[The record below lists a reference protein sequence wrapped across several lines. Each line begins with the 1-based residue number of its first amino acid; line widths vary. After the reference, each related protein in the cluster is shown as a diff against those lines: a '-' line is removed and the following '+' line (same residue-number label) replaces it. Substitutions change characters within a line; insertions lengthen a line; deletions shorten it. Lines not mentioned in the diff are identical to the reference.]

1 MKKIIKI
8 LTTIAVVLTA
18 ALFFAGCKQFLE
30 DPEEFLGYWSSEVV
44 PIDFSINK
52 PYQMSNDGA
61 LCVPSADDVKLT
73 IKLRNPRNFTL
84 VIPTS
89 SADAGKVID
98 FPGLSTQPVYSTDY
112 TLDLTSNDTL
122 QLTYKQ
128 AFLQA
133 HEWSNG
139 GIGPEITLIS
149 TDGRKFSKKFSLNI
163 EANTPPPE
171 IGDITI
177 AKTKTGGMY
186 VLHFKAD
193 NMTALLGSA
202 LLHKDIAYLNVQEE
216 GGTERKIQISA
227 LASQFDTSHG
237 GPVLLQST
245 EVDPLIDTITSGNW
259 ELYVKTATKL
269 TESTLPTKY
278 TVRLTDKKGLS
289 SAPKEAKT
297 LGYIASGGTSTDAWK
312 NLKQAVK
319 EASNGTVITVMG
331 EVKAT
336 TDSDNNGTINVT
348 KKITIKGAGIDPKL
362 DANTDTTGQQH
373 NIFTIENGGELTLK
387 NLTLTGGKGSSW
399 GGGAVL
405 VNESCAL
412 NMINCNVKDC
422 KVDNASGG
430 AINAEGKKAVVHIKG
445 GEIRGNIARDG
456 GGISLS
462 RGAKAVLENCTL
474 TGNEAKGLGGAI
486 FAMGSSVVM
495 TNCTITGNKAK
506 YKGGA
511 IYAAKTTST
520 NTLSGV
526 TIEGGVIGG
535 TEAGK
540 ANKATDPAGEGGGI
554 YMDQS
559 CGLYLE
565 DSTGSGGQSLQIIG
579 NKAAKGAGVYA
590 ESEARVTMK
599 DRTQIAINND
609 MYLGSDATIII
620 DGTLSPPSGIAAY
633 ITPENYRENPPVK
646 VLDGHINAGSPQNYT
661 KFKVTPEPSQN
672 WIIDENGNLKKSS

>member
-1 MKKIIKI
+1 MKKLLKI
-8 LTTIAVVLTA
+8 LTMVVAVLITAVLFTT
-18 ALFFAGCKQFLE
+18 CKQFLE

-52 PYQMSNDGA
+52 PYQTSNDGA
-61 LCVPSADDVKLT
+61 LCIPSATDVILT
-73 IKLRNPRNFTL
+73 IKLRNPKNFT
-84 VIPTS
+84 IFTPGS
-89 SADAGKVID
+89 AADAGKVIN
-98 FPGLSTQPVYSTDY
+98 FPGLSPQPVHGIHY
-112 TLDLTSNDTL
+112 TLTKTAPDTL
-122 QLTYKQ
+122 QLKYKES
-128 AFLQA
+128 FLKA

-139 GIGPEITLIS
+139 SIGPEITLIS

-202 LLHKDIAYLNVQEE
+202 LLHKDIAYLNVQKE

-278 TVRLTDKKGLS
+278 TVWLTDKKGLS

-405 VNESCAL
+405 ANESCTL

-486 FAMGSSVVM
+486 FATGSSVVM

-520 NTLSGV
+520 NTLSSV

-535 TEAGK
+535 TEAEK
-540 ANKATDPAGEGGGI
+540 ANKTTDTESEGGGI
-554 YMDQS
+554 YMGLS
-559 CGLYLE
+559 CSLYLE

-590 ESEARVTMK
+590 ESEANVAMK
-599 DRTQIAINND
+599 DSTQIDINND
-609 MYLGSDATIII
+609 MYLGSDARIII
-620 DGTLSPPSGIAAY
+620 YGTLSPPSGIAAC
-633 ITPENYRENPPVK
+633 ITPENYRENPPVQ
-646 VLDGHINAGSPQNYT
+646 VLYEAINVGSPPNYT
-661 KFKVTPEPSQN
+661 KFKVTKPYGQN
-672 WIIDENGNLKKSS
+672 WIINSRGYLQRQ

>member
-1 MKKIIKI
+1 MKKLLKI
-8 LTTIAVVLTA
+8 LTMVAAVLTA

-44 PIDFSINK
+44 PIDFSIDE

-61 LCVPSADDVKLT
+61 LCIPSSGPVTLT
-73 IKLRNPRNFTL
+73 IKLRNPRKFTL
-84 VIPTS
+84 IMPTS
-89 SADAGKVID
+89 VFDAGKVIN
-98 FPGLSTQPVYSTDY
+98 FPGFPSDHQPRYNTDY
-112 TLDLTSNDTL
+112 TFKQTGDMLE
-122 QLTYKQ
+122 LTYKE
-128 AFLQA
+128 AFLKA

-163 EANTPPPE
+163 EVNTAPPDV
-171 IGDITI
+171 GNITI

-193 NMTALLGSA
+193 NMTALLGPA
-202 LLHKDIAYLNVQEE
+202 LLHKDIAYLNVQKE
-216 GGTERKIQISA
+216 GGREIKIPISA

-245 EVDPLIDTITSGNW
+245 EVDPLIDTIPSGNW
-259 ELYVKTATKL
+259 ELYVKTATGL

-336 TDSDNNGTINVT
+336 NNTNNNGTINVT

-362 DANTDTTGQQH
+362 DANTNTTGRQH
-373 NIFTIENGGELTLK
+373 NIFTIENGGELTLE
-387 NLTLTGGKGSSW
+387 NITLTGGKGSAY

-405 VNESCAL
+405 VNESCTL

-422 KVDNASGG
+422 KVDNAGGG
-430 AINAEGKKAVVHIKG
+430 AIHAEGKKAVVHIKG
-445 GEIRGNIARDG
+445 GEIRRNIARGG
-456 GGISLS
+456 GGISLI
-462 RGAKAVLENCTL
+462 REAKVVLENCTITL
-474 TGNEAKGLGGAI
+474 CEAPLSSGGAI
-486 FAMGSSVVM
+486 SAIGSSVVM

-511 IYAAKTTST
+511 IYAAKTTSRV
-520 NTLSGV
+520 TLSSI

-540 ANKATDPAGEGGGI
+540 ENKATGEGGGI

-559 CGLYLE
+559 CSLYLE
-565 DSTGSGGQSLQIIG
+565 DSTGAGGQSLQIIG
-579 NKAAKGAGVYA
+579 NNAAKGAGVYA
-590 ESEARVTMK
+590 ESNANVTMK

-609 MYLGSDATIII
+609 MYLGSDAKIII
-620 DGTLSPPSGIAAY
+620 YGTLSPPNGIAAC
-633 ITPENYRENPPVK
+633 ITPENYRETPPVQ
-646 VLDGHINAGSPQNYT
+646 VLYEAINVGSPPNYT
-661 KFKVTPEPSQN
+661 KFKVTKLYSEN
-672 WIIDENGNLKKSS
+672 WIINSSGCLQKQ

>member
-1 MKKIIKI
+1 MKKLLKI
-8 LTTIAVVLTA
+8 LTMIAAVLITA
-18 ALFFAGCKQFLE
+18 VLFTTCKQFLD

-52 PYQMSNDGA
+52 PYQTSNDGA
-61 LCVPSADDVKLT
+61 LCIPSATDVILT
-73 IKLRNPRNFTL
+73 IKLRNPNNFT
-84 VIPTS
+84 IFTPA
-89 SADAGKVID
+89 SADDAGKVIN
-98 FPGLSTQPVYSTDY
+98 FPGLSTQPVHGIHY
-112 TLDLTSNDTL
+112 TLTKTAPDTL
-122 QLTYKQ
+122 QLKYKES
-128 AFLQA
+128 FLKA

-139 GIGPEITLIS
+139 SIGPEITLTS

-177 AKTKTGGMY
+177 AKTKIGGMY

-193 NMTALLGSA
+193 NMTALLGPA
-202 LLHKDIAYLNVQEE
+202 LLHKDIAYLNVQKE
-216 GGTERKIQISA
+216 GGTEKKIPISA

-278 TVRLTDKKGLS
+278 TVWLTDKKGLS

-348 KKITIKGAGIDPKL
+348 KKITIKGTGIDPKL

-486 FAMGSSVVM
+486 FATGSSVVM

-511 IYAAKTTST
+511 IYAAETTST
-520 NTLSGV
+520 NTLSSV

-535 TEAGK
+535 TEAEK
-540 ANKATDPAGEGGGI
+540 ANKTTDTDSKGGGI
-554 YMDQS
+554 YMGLS
-559 CGLYLE
+559 CSLYLE

-590 ESEARVTMK
+590 ESEANVAMK
-599 DRTQIAINND
+599 DSTQIDINND
-609 MYLGSDATIII
+609 MYLGSDARIII
-620 DGTLSPPSGIAAY
+620 YGTLSPPSGIAAC
-633 ITPENYRENPPVK
+633 ITPENYRENPPVQ
-646 VLDGHINAGSPQNYT
+646 VLYEAINVGSPPNYT
-661 KFKVTPEPSQN
+661 KFKVTKPYGQN
-672 WIIDENGNLKKSS
+672 WIINSRGYLQRQ

>member
-1 MKKIIKI
+1 MKKLLKI
-8 LTTIAVVLTA
+8 LTMIAAVLITA
-18 ALFFAGCKQFLE
+18 VLFTTCKQFLD

-52 PYQMSNDGA
+52 PYQTSNDGA
-61 LCVPSADDVKLT
+61 LCIPSATDVILT
-73 IKLRNPRNFTL
+73 IKLRNPKNFT
-84 VIPTS
+84 IFTPA
-89 SADAGKVID
+89 SADDAGKVIN
-98 FPGLSTQPVYSTDY
+98 FPGLSTQPVHGIHY
-112 TLDLTSNDTL
+112 TLTKTAPDTL
-122 QLTYKQ
+122 QLKYKES
-128 AFLQA
+128 FLKA

-139 GIGPEITLIS
+139 SIGPEITLTS

-177 AKTKTGGMY
+177 AKTKIGGMY

-193 NMTALLGSA
+193 NMTALLGPA
-202 LLHKDIAYLNVQEE
+202 LLHKDIAYLNVQKE
-216 GGTERKIQISA
+216 GGTEKKIPISA

-278 TVRLTDKKGLS
+278 TVWLTDKKGLS

-486 FAMGSSVVM
+486 FATGSSVVM

-520 NTLSGV
+520 NTLSSV

-535 TEAGK
+535 TEAEK
-540 ANKATDPAGEGGGI
+540 ANKTTDTDSKGGGI
-554 YMDQS
+554 YMGLS
-559 CGLYLE
+559 CSLYLE

-590 ESEARVTMK
+590 ESEANVAMK
-599 DRTQIAINND
+599 DSTQIDINND
-609 MYLGSDATIII
+609 MYLGSDARIII
-620 DGTLSPPSGIAAY
+620 YGTLSPPSGIAAC
-633 ITPENYRENPPVK
+633 ITPENYRENPPVQ
-646 VLDGHINAGSPQNYT
+646 VLYEAINVGSPPNYT
-661 KFKVTPEPSQN
+661 KFKVTKPYGQN
-672 WIIDENGNLKKSS
+672 WIINSRGYLQRQ